1 MSTRLLS
8 ATATVALLL
17 TTLSPAARAQDVSRD
32 FLEAF
37 ALGAD
42 REAALELLVPGSSAW
57 YRYRCLALQLEGRLD
72 EARAVLSDWT
82 GAFGRGSGVQEAE
95 YRLALLAYD
104 DDPDGTLSF
113 LRSQLG
119 LGFSHRQEV
128 PGAQPDLPTRLE
140 PASVSWEAFRQRAL
154 QKHRGTLDGFQ
165 DLAIEALISP
175 DLDDDAL
182 LAVLKRLKD
191 PGHPGLAALV
201 VRSLDHED
209 SPSFGTL
216 AIHSRLTLEQLEECA
231 RLRPSLLDDDEFV
244 HVWLERLAPPVAVDW
259 HVDADARGA
268 YLDRL
273 LAFVRRLP
281 ARQDSLKAHVL
292 HHRLVHDRGRGF
304 HDRDLF
310 LEYLALPRRGSLRS
324 DDFSNRHR
332 QRLVSPDRSFPTG
345 LPVIGDD
352 SALVSAYLGEFFR
365 EDTGW
370 NAYAE
375 FLDDDVLR
383 RLFAETKLL
392 HGLGD
397 AERWA
402 ALLDDPEALAALRD
416 RVEIAFA
423 PDRRSHYGPDDAVTL
438 DVDLKH
444 VDTLLL
450 RVFEIDTFAAYTEH
464 REEIDIDVALDGLV
478 ANREL
483 VHEFSEPPLR
493 RVRRTLQI
501 PGLDGPGVWV
511 VELVGNG
518 VASRALVRK
527 GRLRLAERLGSA
539 GHVLR
544 VLDDDGGH
552 LPEAHVWFGER
563 IYEPDER
570 GEVLLPFSGSSPGR
584 KPVVLRHGDRSSL
597 AWIDHAEERY
607 ALEARVFV
615 ERESLLPGATARL
628 VVRPLVRSNDR
639 PASVALLEQ
648 PTLLVT
654 ATDHD
659 GVETHQELGDLELTD
674 GDELVHEITVPER
687 LARLSVS
694 MRGRVTTLA
703 EGDTV
708 TLHSAQAV
716 FPVSAIAPTA
726 AVANPMLGRT
736 PDGYVLDVL
745 GRNGEP
751 LVDQAVGVR
760 LDHEAFAD
768 AHLSWLRTDAAGR
781 IDLGPLPGISQV
793 RVEGV
798 AASAL
803 SWMLTDD
810 RVAWPHAIHAAEGEL
825 VSVPWMGGGL
835 DRLALSLHEL
845 RGEAPTRDRFDHASL
860 SDGQLELRDLPPGR
874 YRLLLKEAGHA
885 ITLEIIGG
893 PRQDGWVLG
902 EHRMLPP
909 QGMDRLQVR
918 QARMGDDALTVRLGH
933 ASAGTRVHVSASRW
947 LPAFDAFDAL
957 APGST
962 MERGA
967 QDVHHPTSL
976 YAPARALSPEERY
989 VLERRLAQVFPGNM
1003 LDRPTL
1009 LLNPWA
1015 LDELETDL
1023 FDSSGSASVI
1033 GVGGGAGGYGGKAK
1047 KARRDQ
1053 FGISAGTYADLS
1065 FLPAPAV
1072 TLTGLRPDADGVL
1085 RIPRSL
1091 LGPGHIVQVVAV
1103 DGEQTAARTVVLD
1116 ESSLEPRDLRLA
1128 HPFAA
1133 ERSVTEQ
1140 RRIQFLGAGEQAVFE
1155 DVATSQAEVVDSL
1168 AAAFGLLSALG
1179 DAEGLAPFAPL
1190 TRWPDLTRDEQLAFY
1205 DEHACHELHLFLHGK
1220 DPAFFDE
1227 VVRPYLGNKR
1237 RLTFLDHWLL
1247 DHDLT
1252 PWLDPWEF
1260 SRLNLVER
1268 ILAARRLPDEADAVE
1283 RLLDEWLAVQ
1293 PVSPSFARAQFETA
1307 LGRTAFTGGTEI
1319 AQALSEAGKSARDFN
1334 LLPSPGPQTLAPPP
1348 ASEADVALLDE
1359 LEELGYLGRDSESDD
1374 RLRFDFARRGSSI
1387 KLFTGPGRTQRF
1399 VEHDYWHRRLAQ
1411 TGPELLP
1418 VNGFWL
1424 DLARSRGARPFVST
1438 HLGEVAGNL
1447 NADLLALALLDLP
1460 FTAGEHATD
1469 VEARRMTLSAASPL
1483 LLVRK
1488 EIADAPLAQD
1498 GPPVLVSQ
1506 DVFRLD
1512 DRYRYE
1518 GSRRM
1523 DRFVSGEY
1531 VAGVVYGCQ
1540 VVVTNPTSA
1549 QLDLELLM
1557 QVPAG
1562 AVPVARSWATR
1573 GTEFSIG
1580 PYATARHE
1588 IFFYFPA
1595 AGDFPHYPAQVSL
1608 AGEILAAGEYA
1619 TRHVVTTPTV
1629 VDTSSWEHVSQN
1641 GTPAQ
1646 VWAFLEDANPRTL
1659 DLTRMAWRLK
1669 DKGFFDDAMAWTT
1682 DRRVE
1687 SQVVWSYGLYHGDV
1701 DAVSAYL
1708 RSRPDVLARCGMS
1721 LRSALLTFDADA
1733 RGAYEHREFDP
1744 LVNQRAHA
1752 FGGERKISN
1761 PEVAA
1766 QWTWLLNLLSFRP
1779 LLDDA
1784 DWMAVTYH
1792 LLLQDRVADAIEAF
1806 DRVSPAL
1813 VTAPMHYD
1821 AMRAYLALS
1830 RGQPSVARALAETW
1844 ADHPVPRWS
1853 ARFGQILDHVDEAT
1867 GRGAGAGSG
1876 EGGGGSLDDEPW
1888 LELDVVD
1895 GRLEVWHE
1903 NLPSVELRYTPM
1915 DVELL
1920 FSTNP
1925 FLDQGDEASSLLRPA
1940 RRDVIELQAGVTTTV
1955 VDLPPEFAG
1964 RNVFVEA
1971 RAAGLVSRQA
1981 HYAHDLSL
1989 ALLSSRGELRLTRE
2003 GTDQALSSAYVKVYA
2018 RMNDGS
2024 VRFHKDGY
2032 TDLRGRFDYA
2042 SVTAEGGLGVDRF
2055 ALLVLSQG
2063 DGAVIREVSPP
2074 AR

>member
-8 ATATVALLL
+8 ATAAVAILLA
-17 TTLSPAARAQDVSRD
+17 TLSPAARAQDVSQE

-37 ALGAD
+37 ALGAE

-57 YRYRCLALQLEGRLD
+57 YRYRCLALQLDGRLD
-72 EARAVLSDWT
+72 EARAVLAEWT
-82 GAFGRGSGVQEAE
+82 EAFGRGSEVREAE
-95 YRLALLAYD
+95 FRLELLGYD
-104 DDPDGTLSF
+104 EDPDGTLSF

-119 LGFSHRQEV
+119 LGFTHRREV
-128 PGAQPDLPTRLE
+128 PGAQPDLPTSLE

-154 QKHRGTLDGFQ
+154 KNYRGTLDGFLDQ
-165 DLAIEALISP
+165 SVEALLSS
-175 DLDDDAL
+175 DLGDDDL
-182 LAVLKRLKD
+182 LAVLKRLTD

-209 SPSFGTL
+209 SPRFGTL
-216 AIHSRLTLEQLEECA
+216 SIHRRLTLEQLEECA
-231 RLRPSLLDDDEFV
+231 RLRPSLLDEDEFI
-244 HVWLERLAPPVAVDW
+244 HVWLERLVPPAAVDW
-259 HVDADARGA
+259 HVDAEARLA

-273 LAFVRRLP
+273 VAFVRRLP

-292 HHRLVHDRGRGF
+292 HHRLVHDRGRGV

-310 LEYLALPRRGSLRS
+310 LEYLRLPRRGSLRTTEFA
-324 DDFSNRHR
+324 DRHR
-332 QRLVSPDRSFPTG
+332 HRLVIPDRKFPTG
-345 LPVIGDD
+345 LPAIGDD
-352 SALVSAYLGEFFR
+352 TALVTAYLGEFFR
-365 EDTGW
+365 DDSSW

-375 FLDDDVLR
+375 FLDDDALR

-397 AERWA
+397 PERWA
-402 ALLDDPEALAALRD
+402 TLLDDPEALAALKD

-423 PDRRSHYGPDDAVTL
+423 PDRRTHYGPNDPVAL
-438 DVDLKH
+438 DVDVKH

-478 ANREL
+478 ANREV
-483 VHEFSEPPLR
+483 VHEFNEAPMR
-493 RVRRTLQI
+493 RVRRTLEV
-501 PGLDGPGVWV
+501 PGLDGPGVYV

-544 VLDDDGGH
+544 VLDDVGVH
-552 LPEAHVWFGER
+552 LPDARVWFGDHA
-563 IYEPDER
+563 YDPDER

-584 KPVVLRHGDRSSL
+584 KPVVLVHGDRSTL
-597 AWIDHAEERY
+597 AWIDHAEESY
-607 ALEARVFV
+607 TLDARVFV
-615 ERESLLPGATARL
+615 ERESLLPGATARV

-639 PASVALLEQ
+639 PASVALLEE
-648 PTLLVT
+648 PVLLVT

-659 GVETHQELGDLELTD
+659 GVETHQEVGRLELTD

-687 LARLSVS
+687 LAKLSVS
-694 MRGRVTTLA
+694 MRARITTLA
-703 EGDTV
+703 EEDV
-708 TLHSAQAV
+708 LTLASGPSV

-726 AVANPMLGRT
+726 AVASPLLGRT
-736 PDGYVLDVL
+736 PDGYVLDLL

-751 LVDQAVGVR
+751 LADQSVGVR
-760 LDHEAFAD
+760 LDHESFLD
-768 AHLSWLRTDAAGR
+768 AHLTWLRTDTAGR
-781 IDLGPLPGISQV
+781 VDLGPLPGISRV

-798 AASAL
+798 AASSL
-803 SWMLTDD
+803 SWTLAGD
-810 RVAWPHAIHAAEGEL
+810 RAAWPHTIHAAVGEL
-825 VSVPWMGGGL
+825 VSVPWMGGEL

-845 RGEAPTRDRFDHASL
+845 RGDAVTRDRFDHL
-860 SDGQLELRDLPPGR
+860 TLVDGQLELRGLPEGR
-874 YRLLLKEAGHA
+874 YTLTLKHA
-885 ITLEIIGG
+885 EHDIDIDIVDGA
-893 PRQDGWVLG
+893 RQDGWVVG

-918 QARMGDDALTVRLGH
+918 HARMGDEALMVRLAH

-947 LPAFDAFDAL
+947 VPAFDAFDAL

-962 MERGA
+962 MPRIA
-967 QDVHHPTSL
+967 QVVHDPTSL

-1015 LDELETDL
+1015 LDEVETDL
-1023 FDSSGSASVI
+1023 FDSSGSGSVI
-1033 GVGGGAGGYGGKAK
+1033 GVGGGAGGFGGRGKGAK
-1047 KARRDQ
+1047 RMKL
-1053 FGISAGTYADLS
+1053 GLSAGTYADLS
-1065 FLPAPAV
+1065 FLPVPAV

-1085 RIPRSL
+1085 RIPRGL

-1116 ESSLEPRDLRLA
+1116 EPPLEPKDLRLA

-1168 AAAFGLLSALG
+1168 EAAFGLLSALG

-1190 TRWPDLTRDEQLAFY
+1190 THWPDLTRDEQLAFY

-1268 ILAARRLPDEADAVE
+1268 ILLARRLPAEADAVE
-1283 RLLDEWLAVQ
+1283 RLLDERLALQ
-1293 PVSPSFARAQFETA
+1293 PVSPADLREQFETA
-1307 LGRTAFTGGTEI
+1307 LGRTAFTGGTAI
-1319 AQALSEAGKSARDFN
+1319 ARTLMEAGKSVRSSRAKEVSLFA
-1334 LLPSPGPQTLAPPP
+1334 TP
-1348 ASEADVALLDE
+1348 AAAAEPEQLDSMA
-1359 LEELGYLGRDSESDD
+1359 ELGYLAFDSEADD
-1374 RLRFDFARRGSSI
+1374 RLRADLALRGRSHR
-1387 KLFTGPGRTQRF
+1387 LYTGPGRTQRF
-1399 VEHDYWHRRLAQ
+1399 VEHDYWHRRLFE

-1424 DLARSRGARPFVST
+1424 DLARARGARPFVST

-1447 NADLLALALLDLP
+1447 NAGLLALALLDLP
-1460 FTAGEHATD
+1460 FHAGEHDTEVD
-1469 VEARRMTLSAASPL
+1469 GRRMTLTAAGPL

-1488 EIADAPLAQD
+1488 EITDAPVAED

-1506 DVFRLD
+1506 DAFRLD

-1518 GSRRM
+1518 GSRRL
-1523 DRFVSGEY
+1523 DRFVSDEFI
-1531 VAGVVYGCQ
+1531 AGVVYGSQ

-1549 QLDLELLM
+1549 QLDLELLL
-1557 QVPAG
+1557 QVPEG
-1562 AVPVARSWATR
+1562 AVPVQRSWATR
-1573 GTEFSIG
+1573 GTEFAIG

-1588 IFFYFPA
+1588 ISFYFPS
-1595 AGDFPHYPAQVSL
+1595 AGDFRHYPAQVSL
-1608 AGEILAAGEYA
+1608 DGEILDAGEFA
-1619 TRHVVTTPTV
+1619 MRHVVTTPTV

-1641 GTPAQ
+1641 GTPEQ
-1646 VWAFLEDANPRTL
+1646 VWAFLAEANPATL
-1659 DLTRMAWRLK
+1659 DLSRMAWRLK
-1669 DKGFFDDAMAWTT
+1669 DRDFFDDAMAWSGA
-1682 DRRVE
+1682 RRVE
-1687 SQVVWSYGLYHGDV
+1687 SQVLWSYGVYHGDV
-1701 DAVSAYL
+1701 GATSAYL
-1708 RSRPDVLARCGMS
+1708 RSRPDVLARCGLS
-1721 LRSALLTFDADA
+1721 LQSPLLSFDADA
-1733 RGAYEHREFDP
+1733 RGTYEHMEFDP

-1752 FGGERKISN
+1752 FGGRREIVNS
-1761 PEVAA
+1761 EVAA

-1779 LLDDA
+1779 RLDDA

-1813 VTAPMHYD
+1813 ATAPMHYD

-1830 RGQPSVARALAETW
+1830 RGQPTVARALAETW
-1844 ADHPVPRWS
+1844 ADHPVPRWR
-1853 ARFGQILDHVDEAT
+1853 ARFGQILAHVDEAT
-1867 GRGAGAGSG
+1867 GRDTGTTDGGAGD
-1876 EGGGGSLDDEPW
+1876 LDDEPW
-1888 LELDVVD
+1888 LELNVVD

-1903 NLPSVELRYTPM
+1903 NLPTVELRYTPM

-1925 FLDQGDEASSLLRPA
+1925 FLEQEDEASSLLRPA
-1940 RRDVIELQAGVTTTV
+1940 RRDLIEPQAGVTTTV

-1971 RAAGLVSRQA
+1971 RADGLVSRQA

-2003 GTDQALSSAYVKVYA
+2003 GTDQPLSSAYVKVYA
-2018 RMNDGS
+2018 RTRDGS

-2042 SVTAEGGLGVDRF
+2042 SVTAEGGLDVDRF